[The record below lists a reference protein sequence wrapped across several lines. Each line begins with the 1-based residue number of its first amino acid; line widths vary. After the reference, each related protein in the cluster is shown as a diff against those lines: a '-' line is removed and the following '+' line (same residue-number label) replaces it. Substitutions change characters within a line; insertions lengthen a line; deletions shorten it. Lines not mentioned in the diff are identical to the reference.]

1 VRQLLLP
8 LLLLF
13 ACAAASS
20 DADFDSLVK
29 SLRAAKIPV
38 EREEE
43 VEQPFFSVKAKVI
56 LLYGDPVQIFEYPSS
71 ARADAEATL
80 VSSNGRT
87 VGTAKP
93 LWIAPPHFYKKDKLL
108 VLYLGRN
115 EKVLQALEA
124 QLGRQFAG
132 E

>member
-1 VRQLLLP
+1 MKRLLLP

-13 ACAAASS
+13 ACAAAAR
-20 DADFDSLVK
+20 DTGFDSLVK
-29 SLRAAKIPV
+29 SLRAGKIPV
-38 EREEE
+38 EREGE

-71 ARADAEATL
+71 ARADAEAAL
-80 VSSNGRT
+80 VSTNGRT

-93 LWIAPPHFYKKDKLL
+93 HWIAPPHFYKKDKLL

-124 QLGRQFAG
+124 RLGRQFAG
-132 E
+132 D